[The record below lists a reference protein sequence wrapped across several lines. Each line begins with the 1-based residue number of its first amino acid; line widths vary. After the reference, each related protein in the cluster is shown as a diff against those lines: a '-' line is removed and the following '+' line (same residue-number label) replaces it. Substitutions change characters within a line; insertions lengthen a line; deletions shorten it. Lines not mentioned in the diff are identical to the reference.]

1 MDAVVATSES
11 TLRNIWNFS
20 VEEVKVMCRNSFQ
33 GCVRKKRG
41 DDWIVDAF
49 HVI

>member
-20 VEEVKVMCRNSFQ
+20 VEEVKVMYRNSFQ
-33 GCVRKKRG
+33 GCVRKKG
-41 DDWIVDAF
+41 EMTG
-49 HVI
+49 